1 MLFPEVQPRTWKAI
15 CEVHELLKE
24 ATGLKS
30 KSGFFFFFF
39 MTILPQG
46 ILVIAFLLPCW
57 AYSLL
62 NAPFMK

>member
-30 KSGFFFFFF
+30 KSGF
-39 MTILPQG
+39 
-46 ILVIAFLLPCW
+46 LVIAFPLPCW